1 MGKTRGCQGD
11 MILRLPH
18 FKTKTR
24 QRLLQVTMGIGLL
37 FLAFLIEMVIIEP
50 SGIYFYSQQGY
61 KGFKIGLSR
70 ERVLRQINKVKAI
83 RQITPCDSLGA
94 STEVKLTSRRF
105 FEMTPV
111 LARSDVW
118 ICRGKKNVGFLFQF
132 EQDRLV
138 RVLRL
143 KCRSFEPGDFPLF
156 EQCQPEIYRD
166 IPGYLTRQTRHIV
179 FYNNE

>member
-1 MGKTRGCQGD
+1 

-18 FKTKTR
+18 LKTKTR
-24 QRLLQVTMGIGLL
+24 QRLLQIFMGIGLL

-50 SGIYFYSQQGY
+50 TGIYSYSLQGY

-70 ERVLRQINKVKAI
+70 EGLLREINQVKVI
-83 RQITPCDSLGA
+83 RQIIPCDPSDA
-94 STEVKLTSRRF
+94 SKELKLTSRRF
-105 FEMTPV
+105 FEMTQG

-132 EQDRLV
+132 EKDLLV

-143 KCRSFEPGDFPLF
+143 KSRSFEPGDFPLF
-156 EQCQPEIYRD
+156 EQCQPEIYQD
-166 IPGYLTRQTRHIV
+166 IPGFLNRQTRHIV
-179 FYNNE
+179 FHKNE

>member
-11 MILRLPH
+11 MILGRFH

-24 QRLLQVTMGIGLL
+24 QRLLQVFMGIGLL

-50 SGIYFYSQQGY
+50 TGIYSYSLQGY

-70 ERVLRQINKVKAI
+70 EGLLREINRVKAI
-83 RQITPCDSLGA
+83 RQILPCDPLEA
-94 STEVKLTSRRF
+94 SKELKLTSRRSF
-105 FEMTPV
+105 DMTPV

-132 EQDRLV
+132 EKDLLV
-138 RVLRL
+138 LVLRL
-143 KCRSFEPGDFPLF
+143 KCRSFNKGDFPLF
-156 EQCQPEIYRD
+156 EQCQPEIYTD
-166 IPGYLTRQTRHIV
+166 IPGFLNRQTRHAV
-179 FYNNE
+179 FLQK